1 MNDTHSH
8 SDSSARPLLSII
20 VPVYNEEST
29 FPGFLREITRV
40 LSQVTENYEL
50 IFALDPCR
58 DRTEELIEEANARDP
73 RVKLLKFSRRFGQPA
88 ATWGGLCHA
97 QGDAVVIIDCDMQD
111 PPSLIPEMVRLW
123 REGNK
128 VVIPQRRTREG
139 ENIIKKTVAYT
150 AYWLINKIASVE
162 IPRNAGDFRLLD
174 RRVVN
179 ELIKLR
185 EGHGFLRGLTALVG
199 FKTTLLPFDR
209 LPRAGG
215 QGKYNPFTGSF
226 RIGLNGIVAFS
237 STLLDIIAIAGIVL
251 SFLAVLGAVVL
262 AISKAIG
269 AYEFATGVATLGVI
283 MLLLFG
289 LQFMALGVVGAYISR
304 IYDEV
309 KMRPKFIVDRSLG
322 LEGRNPAAFD
332 ELR

>member
-1 MNDTHSH
+1 MNAENAASGA
-8 SDSSARPLLSII
+8 SVRPLLSVV
-20 VPVYNEEST
+20 VPVYNEENT
-29 FPGFLREITRV
+29 FPGFLKEMSRV
-40 LSQVTENYEL
+40 LAQVTEHYEL
-50 IFALDPCR
+50 IFALDPSR
-58 DRTEELIEEANARDP
+58 DRTEELIEQAHERDP
-73 RVKLLKFSRRFGQPA
+73 RVKLLRFSRRFGQPA
-88 ATWGGLCHA
+88 ATWAGLCYA
-97 QGDAVVIIDCDMQD
+97 RGEAVVIIDCDMQD
-111 PPSLIPEMVRLW
+111 PPALIPEMVRLW
-123 REGNK
+123 REGGFK

-139 ENIIKKTVAYT
+139 ENIIKKTIAYS

-174 RRVVN
+174 RCVVN

-215 QGKYNPFTGSF
+215 QGKYNPLTGSF

-237 STLLDIIAIAGIVL
+237 SALLDFIAVTGIGL

-262 AISKAIG
+262 AISKALGI
-269 AYEFATGVATLGVI
+269 YEFATGVATLGVI
-283 MLLLFG
+283 TLLLFG
-289 LQFMALGVVGAYISR
+289 LQFLALGVIGAYISR

-309 KMRPKFIVDRSLG
+309 KMRPKFIVERSLG
-322 LEGRNPAAFD
+322 VEDKDL
-332 ELR
+332 